1 MSHIRHIA
9 DSLADLL
16 WPPRCGACSAIIEEE
31 DTTQNCFCAACT
43 ETLVF
48 ATSPLCSMCGLPFGS
63 TGPNHLCSGCLK
75 EPPAFDRARA
85 LLLYGGAAAQAL
97 TRLKYAR
104 VPGLA
109 KPLGKMLSHLT
120 SHMPA
125 PDVVIPVPLHPTRLR
140 TRGFNQSALLAA
152 QVASTLK
159 APFLTNALVRTR
171 NTPSQADMNRQ
182 QRFTNLK
189 NAFWIRQ
196 EHRILDRHV
205 LLVDDVI
212 TTTATIREA
221 ASILVR
227 AGAQYVGVAA
237 LARAP
242 DPTLPYP
249 QKR

>member
-16 WPPRCGACSAIIEEE
+16 WPPRCGACSALLEGE
-31 DTTQNCFCAACT
+31 DKTQNCFCAACT

-48 ATSPLCSMCGLPFGS
+48 TTAPLCSTCGLPFGG
-63 TGPNHLCSGCLK
+63 TGPNHVCSGCLID
-75 EPPAFDRARA
+75 PPAFDHART

-109 KPLGKMLSHLT
+109 KPLGNMLSHLT
-120 SHMPA
+120 LQMPP
-125 PDVVIPVPLHPTRLR
+125 PDVVVPVPLHPIRLR
-140 TRGFNQSALLAA
+140 ARGFNQSALLAA

-159 APFLTNALVRTR
+159 TPFLTNTLVRTR
-171 NTPSQADMNRQ
+171 NTPSQAGMNRQ
-182 QRFTNLK
+182 QRLTNLQ
-189 NAFWIRQ
+189 NAFSVRQ
-196 EHRILDRHV
+196 KHRIPGRHV
-205 LLVDDVI
+205 LLIDDVI
-212 TTTATIREA
+212 TTTATIRAA

-227 AGAQYVGVAA
+227 SGAKHISVAA

-242 DPTLPYP
+242 DPSFPHP
-249 QKR
+249 Q